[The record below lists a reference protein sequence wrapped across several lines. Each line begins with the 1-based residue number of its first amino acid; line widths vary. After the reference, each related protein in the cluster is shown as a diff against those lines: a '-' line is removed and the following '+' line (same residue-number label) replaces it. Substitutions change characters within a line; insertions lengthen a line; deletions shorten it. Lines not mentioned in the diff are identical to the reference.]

1 MSYGNYTLHDPWWL
15 LALAV
20 IPILA
25 WLRGRRGVPALVVPF
40 AAAWYRPSLVAVS
53 RLPTGIGVTGLVLLV
68 LALTRPQRIDDK
80 REVHQQGYD
89 LMLAIDLSG
98 SMLAEDNHRPGEG
111 PNRLQVIKPVIRA
124 FIENRPNDRIGIVVF
139 ATNAYTLAPLTFDH
153 AWLAR
158 QLDRLEIGV
167 IDADHTAVGDGLG
180 VALTRL
186 EQVSRE
192 EGNRRKGAFV
202 VLLTDGSNN
211 SGVLTPT
218 QAADIARARG
228 IPVYTIGAGK
238 DGYTF
243 LPVRDESGKTV
254 TYTQILADLDEN
266 ALNLISNQT
275 GGRFFRARDADTV
288 ETAFKSIDRA
298 QKIEFEAKSYLITTE
313 LFPWFAVPGLA
324 GLLLAAV
331 ILAWTTLW
339 RRPTS
344 AKAPAQPGR
353 QAPPRRS
360 PQGEGG
366 PAPVHSPFITGPSL
380 P

>member
-1 MSYGNYTLHDPWWL
+1 
-15 LALAV
+15 
-20 IPILA
+20 LA

-40 AAAWYRPSLVAVS
+40 AAAWHRPSLAAVS
-53 RLPTGIGVTGLVLLV
+53 RLSTGIGIAGLVLLV
-68 LALTRPQRIDDK
+68 AALARPQHVDDR

-89 LMLAIDLSG
+89 LILAIDLSG

-124 FIENRPNDRIGIVVF
+124 FIDNRTNDRIGIVVF

-158 QLDRLEIGV
+158 QLDRIEIGV

-186 EQVSRE
+186 EQAGRE
-192 EGNRRKGAFV
+192 EAGRRKGAFV
-202 VLLTDGSNN
+202 ILLTDGSNN
-211 SGVLTPT
+211 SGVLTPL

-243 LPVRDESGKTV
+243 LPVRDARGRTI

-266 ALNLISNQT
+266 SLSAIANLT
-275 GGRFFRARDADTV
+275 GGRFFRARDADTI
-288 ETAFKSIDRA
+288 ESAFKAIDRA
-298 QKIEFEAKSYLITTE
+298 QKIEFEAKSYLLTTE
-313 LFPWFAVPGLA
+313 LFPWCAGPGLA
-324 GLLLAAV
+324 CLLLAGLAV
-331 ILAWTTLW
+331 AWPTLR
-339 RRPTS
+339 RRP
-344 AKAPAQPGR
+344 APAH
-353 QAPPRRS
+353 PPL
-360 PQGEGG
+360 
-366 PAPVHSPFITGPSL
+366 PAGPSVL